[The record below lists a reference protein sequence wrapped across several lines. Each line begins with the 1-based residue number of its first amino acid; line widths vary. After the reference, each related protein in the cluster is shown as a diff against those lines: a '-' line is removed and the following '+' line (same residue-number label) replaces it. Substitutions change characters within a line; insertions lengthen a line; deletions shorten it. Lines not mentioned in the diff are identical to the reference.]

1 VAGVPIPRLHC
12 ESCGATPGWLPPFLL
27 PHKHYS
33 LETIEPAIS
42 AYITGTDGYVN
53 CLSTLAVVEIS
64 DKTLFN
70 WVAALSL
77 QAKTF
82 LLIAI
87 RVLNQLKPHWN
98 LEKDRRLSASFRPA
112 ARGEKQASLD
122 ALGQI
127 YILREYFTS
136 IVAPEYFL
144 RWLIFQSRA
153 PITKSTQLGN
163 EPVGLIR
170 DNGPPKPAGEGGSV
184 FYG

>member
-1 VAGVPIPRLHC
+1 VTL
-12 ESCGATPGWLPPFLL
+12 GWLPPFLL

-33 LETIEPAIS
+33 LETVEPAIE
-42 AYITGTDGYVN
+42 AYVSGTDGYVN
-53 CLSTLAVVEIS
+53 CLSKLAVVDIS
-64 DKTLFN
+64 AKTLFN

-82 LLIAI
+82 LQISL
-87 RVLNQLKPHWN
+87 RVLTQLKPHWN

-112 ARGEKQASLD
+112 AHSEKQVSLN

-136 IVAPEYFL
+136 IVPPEYFL
-144 RWLIFQSRA
+144 RWLIFQTRA
-153 PITKSTQLGN
+153 PITKPTQFGN

-170 DNGPPKPAGEGGSV
+170 DNGPPKPAGKGGSV